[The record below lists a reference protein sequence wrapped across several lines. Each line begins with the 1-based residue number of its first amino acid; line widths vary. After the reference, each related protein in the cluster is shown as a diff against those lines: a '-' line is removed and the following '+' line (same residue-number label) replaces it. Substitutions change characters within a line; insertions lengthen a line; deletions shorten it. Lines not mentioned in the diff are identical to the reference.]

1 MYPGIRLG
9 YLITSATLA
18 HRFAAAK
25 WMMDRH
31 TSLLEQM
38 ALADF
43 IEAGLLERHVRRM
56 RRLYQ
61 QRRMALVSALDHHFG
76 EAAEILGDQAGMH
89 ILVRFRN
96 LERELDPT
104 RDGVRLTS
112 ASKYYFSNAPANEYV
127 MGFTAVTERA
137 LREGVS
143 RLQRAWSPRAK
154 GARRGD

>member
-1 MYPGIRLG
+1 
-9 YLITSATLA
+9 
-18 HRFAAAK
+18 
-25 WMMDRH
+25 
-31 TSLLEQM
+31 
-38 ALADF
+38 
-43 IEAGLLERHVRRM
+43 
-56 RRLYQ
+56 
-61 QRRMALVSALDHHFG
+61 
-76 EAAEILGDQAGMH
+76 MH

-104 RDGVRLTS
+104 RDGVRLTG

-154 GARRGD
+154 GAKRGDRGQKF